1 MRPRPVQL
9 VLAAFIAASVAPL
22 LAGCLQEG
30 RPVVGRSLVPGRAV
44 ERPIFVKDGDWVSY
58 ELRRRPAEPPYSG
71 SFDFQIVNYDTGEVR
86 PLVENVADRWGK
98 YDGGAGVYYL
108 ITDEAA
114 LPNLSTM
121 GTLVQLSLDE
131 GVLDRIPNV
140 TSYAVLP
147 GTREFF
153 YRQMSDENARLSTL
167 HYRSARGDD
176 RILGMSSGAVEFHG
190 NRVYFVAG
198 EESGGTMTK
207 VLSRILRPDGPIEV
221 VRGKVNRFVINDDQS
236 WAILQTADSG
246 KSQIVAR
253 QLDTGVE
260 HVVPASPNAY
270 WFPGFG
276 ARLFTFSEPASPGT
290 PATLHTYDVVTE
302 VHSVTPGPAGLVDIR
317 DVRQRPNSTDRLFTD
332 SHGQLAVV
340 KKGEVD
346 GQLIGGNPNQL
357 SITDD
362 GKYALWIELVITMPP
377 QGKLMVQD
385 LDFKDPPRMLSPK
398 GGMVPVPGYFFIS
411 DRGRPILVFWAQF
424 GRNGV
429 DLYYADH
436 ETGDN
441 RVVAESISEVVVTP
455 FQVIGIVRVSE
466 QDLIGDL
473 VNKDLALNTEIPL
486 AHEVADDAI
495 FKDRVVFVIRERV
508 TSDRDGLWAIGID
521 GTPPDAA
528 VAGSK

>member
-9 VLAAFIAASVAPL
+9 LFAAL

-44 ERPIFVKDGDWVSY
+44 ERPIFVKDGASVLY
-58 ELRRRPAEPPYSG
+58 EVRRRPAEPPYSG
-71 SFDFQIVNYDTGEVR
+71 SFDLQMVDYDSAAVR

-98 YDGGAGVYYL
+98 YDGGGGIWYL

-121 GTLVQLSLDE
+121 GTLVQLDLDQ

-140 TSYAVLP
+140 TSYATLP
-147 GTREFF
+147 SREFF
-153 YRQMSDENARLSTL
+153 YRQMTDENARLATL
-167 HYRSARGDD
+167 HYRSATGAD
-176 RILGMSSGAVEFHG
+176 RVLGMSSGAAEFHG
-190 NRVYFVAG
+190 NRLYFVTG
-198 EESGGTMTK
+198 EEDSGTGAMTK

-253 QLDTGVE
+253 QFDTGVE

-270 WFPGFG
+270 WFPYPNFSG
-276 ARLFTFSEPASPGT
+276 RIFTYSEPATPT
-290 PATLHTYDVVTE
+290 APATLHTYDVVTE
-302 VHSVTPGPAGLVDIR
+302 AHTVTQGPAGLVDIR
-317 DVRQRPNSTDRLFTD
+317 DVRQRPSSTDRLVSD
-332 SHGQLAVV
+332 SRGQLAVV
-340 KKGEVD
+340 KQGEAD
-346 GQLIGGNPNQL
+346 GPIIAGNPNQL
-357 SITDD
+357 TVTDD
-362 GKYALWIELVITMPP
+362 GKYALWIELTIAMPP
-377 QGKLMVQD
+377 QGKLMIQD

-398 GGMVPVPGYFFIS
+398 GALVPVPGYFFIA
-411 DRGRPILVFWAQF
+411 DKTRPILVFWAQF

-455 FQVIGIVRVSE
+455 YQVVGIVRVSE

-473 VNKDLALNTEIPL
+473 VNKDLSLNAEIPL
-486 AHEVADDAI
+486 AHEVSDDAI
-495 FKDRVVFVIRERV
+495 NGDKVVFVIRERV
-508 TSDRDGLWAIGID
+508 SSERDGLWAIGID

-528 VAGSK
+528 VAGR